1 MDGWVIVNF
10 IEVDNYIG
18 CIVTTIQAFWTVLEL
33 PKDLK
38 NKSHSNE
45 IQIFFRHLNCFF
57 TASIKCPKQIPRQ
70 TRDIVSGLG

>member
-18 CIVTTIQAFWTVLEL
+18 CIVTTIQALWTVLEL

-38 NKSHSNE
+38 NKV
-45 IQIFFRHLNCFF
+45 IQMRSKYF
-57 TASIKCPKQIPRQ
+57 
-70 TRDIVSGLG
+70 LGI